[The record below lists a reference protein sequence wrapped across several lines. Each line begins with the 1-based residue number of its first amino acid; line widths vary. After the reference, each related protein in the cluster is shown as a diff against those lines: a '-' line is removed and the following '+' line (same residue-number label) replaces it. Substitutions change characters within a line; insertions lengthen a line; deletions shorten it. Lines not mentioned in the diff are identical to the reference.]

1 VNSGGTSSPRAA
13 VAARETSG
21 HGGSG
26 MASSL
31 LPFLADGDLQ
41 KQEKNTTGS
50 RFFFPCFKICISLV
64 FFMGF
69 IFFSSTSGS
78 CQQEGGMGSGCES
91 AGGAV
96 VFQLH

>member
-50 RFFFPCFKICISLV
+50 RF
-64 FFMGF
+64 
-69 IFFSSTSGS
+69 
-78 CQQEGGMGSGCES
+78 
-91 AGGAV
+91 
-96 VFQLH
+96 

>member
-64 FFMGF
+64 FLWV
-69 IFFSSTSGS
+69 SSSS
-78 CQQEGGMGSGCES
+78 PLLRV
-91 AGGAV
+91 AV
-96 VFQLH
+96 SKKEAWDPVASLQAVL